1 MFPSEKIEEWIQ
13 EINERPSSAPLV
25 IQFIAN
31 RLNDLSQWNE
41 KLREEN
47 IALRT
52 EKRVQE
58 YEQQIKHLTYQLEL
72 LKRQFDG
79 DLPDAE
85 VLTTINKSVERLNL
99 LIYDDQGRIGRWELE
114 PANFEE
120 GNTIGNLK
128 GLPTRGEPPRLL
140 IASASEE
147 LLCVFTSGR
156 IAPIPVAS
164 VPILQKVTDPQD
176 WEQVHIPREPSL
188 GEALASLM
196 TVSKLAL
203 ADFIVQISRRGFMKK
218 IRMALVAS
226 IMENLYIGTGAKL
239 PGDQTMN
246 VLLARDTDRYV
257 LISEEG
263 YLQSVTAEMLSY
275 AVEEAV
281 HLNNTD
287 HLVAAAVIKPDQSVV
302 VMTQI
307 GKAIHRNVESIEVAE
322 ALQRKGKALYS
333 RSRREKGVR
342 VVGGGAIDA
351 EDWGLALHQDGAI
364 TLHAMQSLLQS
375 GTIPVE
381 GEILAFATFPN
392 PEITGAQA

>member
-13 EINERPSSAPLV
+13 EVTERPSSAPLV

-72 LKRQFDG
+72 LKRQFG
-79 DLPDAE
+79 GELPDAE
-85 VLTTINKSVERLNL
+85 ALATISKPVERMNL
-99 LIYDDQGRIGRWELE
+99 LIYDDQGRIGRWELN
-114 PANFEE
+114 PANFED
-120 GNTIGNLK
+120 GNIIGNLR
-128 GLPTRGEPPRLL
+128 GLPTMGEPARLL
-140 IASASEE
+140 VAPASEE

-156 IAPIPVAS
+156 IAPLPVSSIPIFGIDVAS
-164 VPILQKVTDPQD
+164 QD
-176 WEQVHIPREPSL
+176 WEQVPIPREPAL

-196 TVSKLAL
+196 PISKLAL
-203 ADFIVQISRRGFMKK
+203 ADFIMQISRRGFMKK

-226 IMENLYIGTGAKL
+226 IMDNLYIGTGAKL
-239 PGDQTMN
+239 PGDQTMD
-246 VLLARDTDRYV
+246 VLLAHEADRYV
-257 LISEEG
+257 LLSEEG

-275 AVEEAV
+275 AVEAAV
-281 HLNNTD
+281 RLNSTD
-287 HLVAAAVIKPDQSVV
+287 HLVATLTIRPNQSVV
-302 VMTQI
+302 IMTQI
-307 GKAIHRNVESIEVAE
+307 GKAIHRTVESIEVAE

-333 RSRREKGVR
+333 KARREKGVC
-342 VVGGGAIDA
+342 VVGGGVIDA
-351 EDWGLALHQDGAI
+351 EDWGLALHQNGAI
-364 TLHAMQSLLQS
+364 TLHSMQALLQS

-381 GEILAFATFPN
+381 GEITAFVTFPN
-392 PEITGAQA
+392 SENAEEQI